1 MTRKYSDMNQHDAL
15 YKIARTYPGGL
26 EALAGR
32 MGVSV
37 NVLRNKL
44 APGIESHYP
53 SFEELSMIVEL
64 CHEAGVKDAHLPLH
78 ALLSRHGMA
87 AFVIPE
93 PSQVSEDD
101 LSQTVCRVMS
111 RVGDVPISGLS
122 HDPANHEPTR
132 EHRKGLAVHDPAQ
145 AEVHAAEHSEQAE
158 QAVDDA
164 RQPDTG
170 CGKGVLSRT
179 GSDSEQK

>member
-111 RVGDVPISGLS
+111 RVGDVAEAVSTALIDGVITDAEADLI
-122 HDPANHEPTR
+122 ER
-132 EHRKGLAVHDPAQ
+132 EFQSALTVLGEWR
-145 AEVHAAEHSEQAE
+145 
-158 QAVDDA
+158 A
-164 RQPDTG
+164 RIRAHHKQRD
-170 CGKGVLSRT
+170 
-179 GSDSEQK
+179 

>member
-15 YKIARTYPGGL
+15 YKIARAYPGGL
-26 EALAGR
+26 EALAAK

-53 SFEELSMIVEL
+53 SFEELSVIVEH
-64 CHEAGVKDAHLPLH
+64 CDEAGVKDAHMPLH

-93 PSQVSEDD
+93 PNQVSEDD

-111 RVGDVPISGLS
+111 RVGDVAEAVSTALLDGVITDAEADLI
-122 HDPANHEPTR
+122 ER
-132 EHRKGLAVHDPAQ
+132 EFQSALTVLGEWR
-145 AEVHAAEHSEQAE
+145 
-158 QAVDDA
+158 A
-164 RQPDTG
+164 RIRAHH
-170 CGKGVLSRT
+170 K
-179 GSDSEQK
+179 QKD